1 MILAAVGDDAYNI
14 VLLLHILTVIVG
26 FAPAAVHP
34 FIDAGLQDA
43 PEARMAFLRRAATN
57 GHRIYLPAIT
67 VAGLLGIVL
76 IFMSDDAISFSDA
89 WISASFLVW
98 IIIMGLVA
106 GVVIPGEKAAG
117 QGDFSKER
125 MVTIGGQIVSLL
137 LVVMLYLM
145 IFKPG
150 G

>member
-1 MILAAVGDDAYNI
+1 MVIAAVRDDAYNI

-26 FAPAAVHP
+26 FAPAFVHP
-34 FIDAGLQDA
+34 FIDAGLQDD
-43 PEARMAFLRRAATN
+43 PDARTAFLRRAATN
-57 GHRIYLPAIT
+57 GHRIYLPAVT
-67 VAGLLGIVL
+67 VSGLLGIVL
-76 IFMSDDAISFSDA
+76 ILMSDDVISFADA
-89 WISASFLVW
+89 WVSASFLVW

-106 GVVIPGEKAAG
+106 GMILPGEKAAG

-125 MVTIGGQIVSLL
+125 MVTIGGQVATLL

-150 G
+150 A